1 MSTERE
7 KLGIARLLEIGRTLM
22 TELDEEVVLLRVLE
36 IAREATGAQYA
47 ALGIFDE
54 GRTRLERFFTVGIDA
69 HTRSEIGQMPLG
81 RGVLGELIEHPRPL
95 RLVEVSE
102 HPKSFGF
109 PPGHPQMQTF
119 LGVPLMTRKRAWGSL
134 YLAEKHG
141 GQPFTEEDEQAAVAL
156 ADWASVAIDNARLY
170 EMSERRRE
178 ELEKAVRGLQA
189 TRDVAIAIGSDLSLE
204 HALALIAER
213 GRALVGAR
221 SLVIMLRE
229 GPELVV
235 SAGAGHVE
243 DLRGMRL
250 PVAGSTSGE
259 VLEGGSPQRITDVS
273 RMKIA
278 PRREFGV
285 PDPRTALLVP
295 LIYRAESVG
304 VLAAFDRGDQ
314 SHGFTED
321 DEQLLEIFAASA
333 ATAVAMAQSAQSDRL
348 RSALAAADAERRR
361 WGRELHDETLQG
373 LGGMRVL
380 LASALRRGNPTQIAT
395 AAQETVGH
403 IEREIR
409 NLRSIISELRPAA
422 LDELGLRD
430 AIEAL
435 VEHQAEAHSLKIELD
450 LHLRDRPEQGRVND
464 REQGRI
470 SDRLQ
475 GRGGGDHEG
484 LGDQRQGRD
493 SDHRLDPELEVGIYR
508 LIQEALTNVVKHAK
522 AKRVQLAVREQDEE
536 VTVEVRDDGIG
547 FAAEDGRGG
556 FGLLGMRERVRLA
569 DGTLSISSSPQGTL
583 VRARLSTVRRT
594 AAAAPGE
601 TEQQAQA
608 PGAPVS

>member
-1 MSTERE
+1 MSAERE
-7 KLGIARLLEIGRTLM
+7 KLWIARLLDIGRTLM

-36 IAREATGAQYA
+36 IAREATGAHYA
-47 ALGIFDE
+47 ALGILNKDRD
-54 GRTRLERFFTVGIDA
+54 GLERFVTAGIDV
-69 HTRSEIGQMPLG
+69 HTRTEIGRTPLG
-81 RGVLGELIEHPRPL
+81 KGVLGELIENPRPL
-95 RLVEVSE
+95 RLREVSE
-102 HPKSFGF
+102 HPKSCGF
-109 PPGHPQMQTF
+109 PAGHPQMHTF
-119 LGVPLMTRKRAWGSL
+119 LGVPVMTRERTLGSL
-134 YLAEKHG
+134 YLAEKQD
-141 GQPFTEEDEQAAVAL
+141 GQPFTDEDERTAAML
-156 ADWASVAIDNARLY
+156 ADWAAVAIVNARLY
-170 EMSERRRE
+170 ETSERRRE

-204 HALALIAER
+204 HALSLIAER
-213 GRALVGAR
+213 GRSLVSAR

-229 GPELVV
+229 GAELVV

-250 PVAGSTSGE
+250 PISESTSGQ
-259 VLEGGSPQRITDVS
+259 VLEAGSPRRIPDIS
-273 RMKIA
+273 RLRIA

-285 PDPRTALLVP
+285 PDPQAALLVP
-295 LIYRAESVG
+295 LLYRAESVG
-304 VLAAFDRGDQ
+304 VLAAFDRGEP

-380 LASALRRGNPTQIAT
+380 LASALRRGDPRQIAT

-422 LDELGLRD
+422 LDELGLQE

-435 VEHQAEAHSLKIELD
+435 VEHQAEAHDLKIELD
-450 LHLRDRPEQGRVND
+450 LRLRERGGKEQVDMHDRRDQGQVNEGNRSDHGRVHDAN
-464 REQGRI
+464 
-470 SDRLQ
+470 RL
-475 GRGGGDHEG
+475 E
-484 LGDQRQGRD
+484 
-493 SDHRLDPELEVGIYR
+493 PELEVGIYR

-522 AKRVQLAVREQDEE
+522 AKRVQLAVHEQDGE

-583 VRARLSTVRRT
+583 VRARLSTVPRPASR
-594 AAAAPGE
+594 PGE
-601 TEQQAQA
+601 PEPLIQTPE
-608 PGAPVS
+608 APVG